1 MFTCLFT
8 LDTPIAFKS
17 ADTNQW
23 PLCSGLKCFA
33 NGCPGK
39 IFKTKN
45 VKKCPSSIFGLEL
58 VGRHAGIGQLNVRN
72 GNLVAIKRLYQ
83 GVGEETGAKWL
94 FCERTHCF
102 VTYYCDNNG
111 HFDMS
116 HCHQQVRIVSLY
128 NCTTFNEL
136 FQVLKIMVEGKAT
149 GELLEVNDV
158 IKLQYH
164 DPTTTTTTTSSYF
177 SCFDNK
183 GPIDRCSKQ
192 PSCDTNNN
200 NNTNTCQQYR
210 FQINK
215 VPSIP

>member
-1 MFTCLFT
+1 
-8 LDTPIAFKS
+8 
-17 ADTNQW
+17 
-23 PLCSGLKCFA
+23 
-33 NGCPGK
+33 
-39 IFKTKN
+39 
-45 VKKCPSSIFGLEL
+45 
-58 VGRHAGIGQLNVRN
+58 
-72 GNLVAIKRLYQ
+72 
-83 GVGEETGAKWL
+83 
-94 FCERTHCF
+94 
-102 VTYYCDNNG
+102 
-111 HFDMS
+111 MS

-215 VPSIP
+215 VPSIPQQPLRSIAITDISLFSFLYPNMYPSTTTRIYLCYQIETFVKKIKYIQQQYD